1 MADTPNDK
9 TLPSNTEREAQ
20 EAMRREISSLQ
31 RDFDQVTRT
40 LAEGAVRAADRGY
53 RSARQ
58 IGTRAYSVNA
68 GTVSSAFLL
77 GGVVGLILG
86 TVVGQ
91 PDRFAR
97 R

>member
-1 MADTPNDK
+1 MADIPNDK
-9 TLPSNTEREAQ
+9 NPPSNTEREAQ

-31 RDFDQVTRT
+31 RDFDQVNRT

-53 RSARQ
+53 RSA
-58 IGTRAYSVNA
+58 YSISETLHQNA

-91 PDRFAR
+91 SDRFDR